1 MHDFISWDETITR
14 TLAVYSASRFCII
27 DNQLTTDL

>member
-1 MHDFISWDETITR
+1 MHDFDSWDKTVTR